1 MQLFKSIIK
10 INFYYWVIGVL
21 LVSEVLFEWHGHP
34 NKSFF
39 FFFLGIRQICDSEE
53 GRMKS
58 SFV

>member
-21 LVSEVLFEWHGHP
+21 LVSEVLFERHGHP

-39 FFFLGIRQICDSEE
+39 FFSLVLG
-53 GRMKS
+53 K
-58 SFV
+58 FVTRKRGE